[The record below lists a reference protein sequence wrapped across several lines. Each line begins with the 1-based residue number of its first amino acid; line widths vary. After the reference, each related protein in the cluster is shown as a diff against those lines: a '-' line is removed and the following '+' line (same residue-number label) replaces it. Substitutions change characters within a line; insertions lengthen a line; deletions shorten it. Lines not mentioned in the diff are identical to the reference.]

1 MALLASWWSRQTHSL
16 HSWFNC
22 LCRCWRPYTGSKQWQ
37 RQQLNRP
44 QDQAEHQTQVLVGV
58 TVPPPPPLLAVTTH
72 RMGRATTHSYSWRPP
87 KPFQSVA
94 VSHGRMGAMAAA
106 ALWEC
111 SDSNSELA
119 ASLAGDLWRHLMGHF
134 GSLGPFPGKPLLAVL
149 GLLDDSRGPDTVCG
163 RVSQKNGR
171 SWASKK

>member
-1 MALLASWWSRQTHSL
+1 MLAAIHREQAVAEATAEQTSG
-16 HSWFNC
+16 
-22 LCRCWRPYTGSKQWQ
+22 P
-37 RQQLNRP
+37 
-44 QDQAEHQTQVLVGV
+44 
-58 TVPPPPPLLAVTTH
+58 
-72 RMGRATTHSYSWRPP
+72 GRAPDAGAGWGHRATAPSAGSDNAPDGGGRQPSYSWRPP
-87 KPFQSVA
+87 KPFQSVP

>member
-1 MALLASWWSRQTHSL
+1 MLAAIHREQAVAEATAEQTSG
-16 HSWFNC
+16 
-22 LCRCWRPYTGSKQWQ
+22 P
-37 RQQLNRP
+37 
-44 QDQAEHQTQVLVGV
+44 
-58 TVPPPPPLLAVTTH
+58 
-72 RMGRATTHSYSWRPP
+72 GRAPDAGAGWGHRATAPSSAGSDDAPDGEGDNPQLFLETTQAISERG
-87 KPFQSVA
+87 SVPRQN
-94 VSHGRMGAMAAA
+94 G
-106 ALWEC
+106 L
-111 SDSNSELA
+111 D

>member
-1 MALLASWWSRQTHSL
+1 MLDLLLLPVLLCYPLVSSAGSDDAPDGEGDNPQLFLETTQAISERGSVPRQNGL
-16 HSWFNC
+16 
-22 LCRCWRPYTGSKQWQ
+22 
-37 RQQLNRP
+37 
-44 QDQAEHQTQVLVGV
+44 D
-58 TVPPPPPLLAVTTH
+58 
-72 RMGRATTHSYSWRPP
+72 
-87 KPFQSVA
+87 
-94 VSHGRMGAMAAA
+94 
-106 ALWEC
+106 
-111 SDSNSELA
+111 